1 MADSHI
7 MHDVPT
13 QCNVSTRNVIR
24 KIHRFIGIGRK
35 KKAINFI
42 RSLTFEGIVWDKIG
56 GGEDILY
63 RYVLG

>member
-24 KIHRFIGIGRK
+24 KIHIRYRK
-35 KKAINFI
+35 EKKAINFI
-42 RSLTFEGIVWDKIG
+42 RSMTFEGIVWDKIG